1 VISTDGSEHRL
12 LRLLEAILFAATEPL
27 SERELARRL
36 PAGAEIGKLLSLLA
50 AHYAAR
56 GVRLVRAGSTWAFA
70 TAPDLAPL
78 LAGERPIEKKLS
90 RAAIETLAIVA
101 YHQPVTR
108 GDIEEIRG
116 VQLGK
121 GTLDVLFEQ
130 GWIAPRGRRET
141 PGRPVTWATTDA
153 FLRHFGLAELGDLPG
168 VEELRATGLLDT
180 RLAIRVPRPDD
191 AAEAEAGESAS
202 PEPLDPN
209 GR

>member
-1 VISTDGSEHRL
+1 MISTDGSERRL

-27 SERELARRL
+27 SEREMARRL
-36 PAGAEIGKLLSLLA
+36 PASADVGKLLSLLA
-50 AHYAAR
+50 ADYAAS
-56 GVRLVRAGSTWAFA
+56 GVRLVRAGTTWAFA

-78 LAGERPIEKKLS
+78 LAGERQIEKKLS
-90 RAAIETLAIVA
+90 RAAIETLAIVV

-121 GTLDVLFEQ
+121 GTLDVLFDQ
-130 GWIAPRGRRET
+130 GWIAPKGRRET

-153 FLRHFGLAELGDLPG
+153 FLRHFGLAALSDLPG

-180 RLAIRVPRPDD
+180 RPAIRVPRPDD

-202 PEPLDPN
+202 PEPLDPD